1 MHEVKEKLPVLLE
14 APDTAI
20 RALSGMGGM
29 ALACLE
35 LPAGTD
41 LGPLL
46 EGLPDDRCPCP
57 HWGYVL
63 EGKLTVSYR
72 DGGDEKLEAGQ
83 VFYLPPGHT
92 ATVQEDAAIIELSPE
107 KEYGEVISHVLAKAG
122 G

>member
-1 MHEVKEKLPVLLE
+1 MHEVKEKLPIILE
-14 APDTAI
+14 TPDTAI

-29 ALACLE
+29 ALAYLE

-46 EGLPDDRCPCP
+46 EGLPDDKCPCP
-57 HWGYVL
+57 HWGYIL
-63 EGKLTVSYR
+63 KGKLTVSYR